1 MKKKLSLFCSAIA
14 VVALLTTVLSVK
26 MPQAEIK
33 NNITNAALE
42 QHYDDADDMN
52 TTMDAPTEEPSS
64 SGSSGGL
71 GDILGGIGGG
81 SGDFG
86 SSFIDG
92 IGGLGGIFGDAGD
105 ILGGLG
111 GTGSGN
117 SSNGVL
123 NTTVGGND
131 AIYIDPVPAATQTM
145 TQGET
150 IVQPAPN
157 TQAPQST
164 VPVAETL
171 NPNAIT
177 NPYARPTG
185 EIKPGDMG
193 DGVKWIQ
200 WNIIYSGYGLQ
211 GKEISG
217 VYDDETVEAVKKLQA
232 ENGLT
237 ADGVVNDA
245 VIDKIEHLYFQYITS
260 IGQATTAPVTSVNTT
275 AVATVGGNQN
285 DDGSNILIIILA
297 VILIAFIWIIAIIV
311 IVIVLIVKKKKK
323 KKLQEKAPEGEAKP
337 ETEVKEEPEKKNDGM
352 SLSDLFE
359 EANNKKK

>member
-1 MKKKLSLFCSAIA
+1 MKKKLSVFCSAIA
-14 VVALLTTVLSVK
+14 VIALLTTVLGVK
-26 MPQAEIK
+26 LPQAEIK

-52 TTMDAPTEEPSS
+52 TTMETPTEETS

-86 SSFIDG
+86 GNFVDG

-111 GTGSGN
+111 GSGSGG
-117 SSNGVL
+117 SSSGVL
-123 NTTVGGND
+123 NTTTGGND
-131 AIYIDPVPAATQTM
+131 VIYIDPVPAATQAM

-150 IVQPAPN
+150 IVQPAPP
-157 TQAPQST
+157 TQSVQST

-171 NPNAIT
+171 NPNAVT
-177 NPYARPTG
+177 NPYARPSG

-211 GKEISG
+211 GKEITG
-217 VYDDETVEAVKKLQA
+217 IYDNETVDVVKKLQA

-245 VIDKIEHLYFQYITS
+245 VIDKIENLYFQYITG
-260 IGQATTAPVTSVNTT
+260 GQTTIPQTAPVNTT
-275 AVATVGGNQN
+275 AAAPVGGTQN
-285 DDGSNILIIILA
+285 DDGSNGLIIILA
-297 VILIAFIWIIAIIV
+297 VVLIALIWIIAIVV
-311 IVIVLIVKKKKK
+311 IVILLIVKKKKK
-323 KKLQEKAPEGEAKP
+323 KKEQAKAPEGENKP
-337 ETEVKEEPEKKNDGM
+337 EAEVKEETEKKNEGM